1 MAEYKIS
8 EYGRSLLPIIDS
20 MTDWAVVGFEKE

>member
-20 MTDWAVVGFEKE
+20 MPDRGEVGFEKE